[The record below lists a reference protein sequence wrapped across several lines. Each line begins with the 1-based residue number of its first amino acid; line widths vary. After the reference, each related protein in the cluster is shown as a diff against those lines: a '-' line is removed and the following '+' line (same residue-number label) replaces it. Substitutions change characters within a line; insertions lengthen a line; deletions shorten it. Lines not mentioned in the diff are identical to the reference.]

1 MTCSIVCH
9 IVIFFIYSFKCHC
22 VCGFAEISPAWQI
35 VEIAWTKATDCLKF
49 QINIV
54 SVAGNGVADV
64 MIKRKWRSMKIH
76 YISVPEGCPT
86 CKLWNNNNKKIICD
100 ILKWSSEEKK
110 KKHAH
115 KKIFGWYESTVLL
128 SRASAVDDYIL

>member
-1 MTCSIVCH
+1 MCH

-54 SVAGNGVADV
+54 SVAGNSVADV
-64 MIKRKWRSMKIH
+64 MIKRKFTIFLFRKG
-76 YISVPEGCPT
+76 VPHVSCEIIII
-86 CKLWNNNNKKIICD
+86 KK
-100 ILKWSSEEKK
+100 SYVT
-110 KKHAH
+110 
-115 KKIFGWYESTVLL
+115 F
-128 SRASAVDDYIL
+128 